1 MCLLYSY
8 LPSSSPLLSKVYY
21 LYSIAI
27 PATKLQIHTT
37 TSISRFDLAH
47 SANIPTKVFK
57 NVNATT
63 AGEITQNGSTY
74 YIQNTILL
82 YWDELCVVKKNSAI
96 YKFGI
101 LDRLQY
107 TTFLFLFVQTTPKTF
122 FCTMRNIWNRD
133 IYRNSRRT
141 QSPPAI
147 HNPKTKWA
155 LYTGLQVYE
164 AIILIIWPYPHVA
177 LTSPLPSS
185 DWKKPYVAHQ
195 TVTVKMN
202 TLCSKIW
209 KMCNVFSLTEKKKTL
224 EVVMWLV
231 VLSFLY
237 IHIC

>member
-1 MCLLYSY
+1 MYKLFYLHCLINKIIFWNVTSHLCAYYSY

-82 YWDELCVVKKNSAI
+82 YWDELCVVKKNSVI

-101 LDRLQY
+101 DRLRE
-107 TTFLFLFVQTTPKTF
+107 LSIVCL
-122 FCTMRNIWNRD
+122 
-133 IYRNSRRT
+133 
-141 QSPPAI
+141 
-147 HNPKTKWA
+147 
-155 LYTGLQVYE
+155 L
-164 AIILIIWPYPHVA
+164 
-177 LTSPLPSS
+177 
-185 DWKKPYVAHQ
+185 
-195 TVTVKMN
+195 
-202 TLCSKIW
+202 
-209 KMCNVFSLTEKKKTL
+209 
-224 EVVMWLV
+224 WLMA
-231 VLSFLY
+231 
-237 IHIC
+237 